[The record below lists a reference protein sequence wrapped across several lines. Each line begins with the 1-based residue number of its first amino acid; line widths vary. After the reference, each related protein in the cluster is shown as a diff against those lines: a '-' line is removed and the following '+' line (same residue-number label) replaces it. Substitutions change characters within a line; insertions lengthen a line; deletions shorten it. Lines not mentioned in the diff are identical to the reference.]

1 MLTFRILFVA
11 VVSVLVPCQIASAQ
25 GSPVAKIADWEQAP
39 NGSGVVFKSLH
50 AVAAEAEDGFEF
62 PDQTTNGL
70 FDYSIKSDDLKWA
83 EDCRCYRYY
92 TVTIQSRDGHITRH
106 KFRAFPSGSFEDQR
120 VVRRLSITRG
130 DESDGDDIALP
141 VASAPGLEPKALVTV
156 TTRQSINFVSLG
168 GQSEVQLILRNPSGH
183 MVVQVPSE
191 IEVSP
196 DTAALWGKPPVIDGP
211 RYPLRLNPGASA
223 IIRIK
228 LEPNSREAIAA
239 SFRPTS
245 NDKPHTAL
253 HVKVGYANP
262 LFQSREGVSE
272 LTVPIRFR
280 PGIWTLASFLALG
293 VSLGS
298 LVLFLSRKVVSIKR
312 LPRAAFTALA
322 VAIILE
328 LVGMFMV
335 AYDSK
340 FVVFTFDL
348 DPWQTLPV
356 LLLGIGNG
364 LLGFEAARQLKFIK
378 EEQS

>member
-1 MLTFRILFVA
+1 MCRILFV
-11 VVSVLVPCQIASAQ
+11 VLVGVLVPWQLATAQ
-25 GSPVAKIADWEQAP
+25 GLPVAKIADWEHAP
-39 NGSGVVFKSLH
+39 NGSGVVFKPLN
-50 AVAAEAEDGFEF
+50 AVPAEAEDGFEF
-62 PDQTTNGL
+62 PDQTANGL
-70 FDYSIKSDDLKWA
+70 FDYAIKSDDLKWA

-92 TVTIQSRDGHITRH
+92 TVTIRSRDGRISRH

-120 VVRRLSITRG
+120 VLRRLTIARG
-130 DESDGDDIALP
+130 DESDGDDVALP
-141 VASAPGLEPKALVTV
+141 VASAPGLEPKPLVTV
-156 TTRQSINFVSLG
+156 TTREAINFVSLG
-168 GQSEVQLILRNPSGH
+168 GETEVQLILRNPSAH
-183 MVVQVPSE
+183 VAVHVPND
-191 IEVSP
+191 IEVTP
-196 DTAALWGKPPVIDGP
+196 DAAGLWSKPPVIEGP
-211 RYPLRLNPGASA
+211 AYPLRLNPGASA
-223 IIRIK
+223 TIRIR

-262 LFQSREGVSE
+262 LFQSREGVAE

-280 PGIWTLASFLALG
+280 PGIWTLAIFLSLG
-293 VSLGS
+293 VALGS

-312 LPRAAFTALA
+312 LPRAVLTALG
-322 VAIILE
+322 VALILE

-340 FVVFTFDL
+340 FVLFTFDL

-364 LLGFEAARQLKFIK
+364 LLGFEAARLLKFIK